1 LENDGAYSFF
11 IAQGERGGDEGGG
24 TLAKCSEAIE
34 RQMEDRGAGTEGGQ
48 GDRTYSGDVSG
59 IAQGEEGVDQE
70 GEEGGEGDAK
80 DFTVVF

>member
-1 LENDGAYSFF
+1 
-11 IAQGERGGDEGGG
+11 
-24 TLAKCSEAIE
+24 
-34 RQMEDRGAGTEGGQ
+34 MEDRGAGTEGGQ